1 MRLGSKIALVT
12 GAGGGLGGATAIRF
26 ATEGAKVVCSDID
39 LAKAEKTVSMI
50 ESSGGTAIAH
60 QCDIADPAQCNAQVA
75 ETVKHFD
82 RLDILVNSALSLIH
96 I

>member
-39 LAKAEKTVSMI
+39 LAKAEKNRF
-50 ESSGGTAIAH
+50 H
-60 QCDIADPAQCNAQVA
+60 D
-75 ETVKHFD
+75 
-82 RLDILVNSALSLIH
+82 
-96 I
+96 

>member
-39 LAKAEKTVSMI
+39 PVSYTHLTLPTN
-50 ESSGGTAIAH
+50 SS
-60 QCDIADPAQCNAQVA
+60 V
-75 ETVKHFD
+75 
-82 RLDILVNSALSLIH
+82 
-96 I
+96 

>member
-39 LAKAEKTVSMI
+39 LAKAEKTVSII
-50 ESSGGTAIAH
+50 ESRGGTAIAH
-60 QCDIADPAQCNAQVA
+60 TNAILQTPLNVML
-75 ETVKHFD
+75 
-82 RLDILVNSALSLIH
+82 RLRRQSLASTD
-96 I
+96 